1 MFKEGKIGKFL
12 KNWAVACVVF
22 SIIIGVVLLLVGI
35 IALIADVSDGG
46 NTFGYCIVFA
56 IGYFLITFVQS
67 IFLYA
72 FGTLVDSSATQ
83 QRLLEKQTYLLNQ
96 IAQSTSA
103 APAGDS
109 QPADDTLPPL

>member
-12 KNWAVACVVF
+12 KHWAVVCVVF
-22 SIIIGVVLLLVGI
+22 SIMVGVILLLVGI
-35 IALIADVSDGG
+35 IYLTNDEGEI
-46 NTFGYCIVFA
+46 FGYCVGFA

-72 FGTLVDSSATQ
+72 FGTLVDSSAAQ

-96 IAQSTSA
+96 IAQAASA
-103 APAGDS
+103 APAGSS
-109 QPADDTLPPL
+109 QPAKDDTLPPL